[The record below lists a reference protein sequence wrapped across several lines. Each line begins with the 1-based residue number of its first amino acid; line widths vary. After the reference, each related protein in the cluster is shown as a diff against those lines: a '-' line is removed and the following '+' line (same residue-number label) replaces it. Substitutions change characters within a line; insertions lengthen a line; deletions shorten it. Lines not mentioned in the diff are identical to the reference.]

1 MTEQGT
7 SFAFGGCRDS
17 KNVVSEDLDWSVQ
30 LAISYKLSPFRA
42 ELLTIPEVTPT
53 LCKAAQNPLDI
64 GVKIKCVFP
73 RVFVETLYR
82 ASPRN
87 LNSFWY

>member
-7 SFAFGGCRDS
+7 SYAFGGCRDS

-42 ELLTIPEVTPT
+42 QLLTILDVMLAVTYST
-53 LCKAAQNPLDI
+53 H
-64 GVKIKCVFP
+64 
-73 RVFVETLYR
+73 
-82 ASPRN
+82 SP
-87 LNSFWY
+87 

>member
-30 LAISYKLSPFRA
+30 LVISYKLSPFRA
-42 ELLTIPEVTPT
+42 ELLTLGIFPGISENYHRVSKT
-53 LCKAAQNPLDI
+53 LILSKVLP
-64 GVKIKCVFP
+64 
-73 RVFVETLYR
+73 
-82 ASPRN
+82 S
-87 LNSFWY
+87 

>member
-7 SFAFGGCRDS
+7 SYAFGGCRDS

-42 ELLTIPEVTPT
+42 ELLTAIPEKTYFSIINRYVAVDCCLLPFANY
-53 LCKAAQNPLDI
+53 LLP
-64 GVKIKCVFP
+64 
-73 RVFVETLYR
+73 
-82 ASPRN
+82 
-87 LNSFWY
+87 

>member
-7 SFAFGGCRDS
+7 SYAFGGCRDS

-42 ELLTIPEVTPT
+42 ELLTI
-53 LCKAAQNPLDI
+53 LD
-64 GVKIKCVFP
+64 VM
-73 RVFVETLYR
+73 L
-82 ASPRN
+82 A
-87 LNSFWY
+87 LN